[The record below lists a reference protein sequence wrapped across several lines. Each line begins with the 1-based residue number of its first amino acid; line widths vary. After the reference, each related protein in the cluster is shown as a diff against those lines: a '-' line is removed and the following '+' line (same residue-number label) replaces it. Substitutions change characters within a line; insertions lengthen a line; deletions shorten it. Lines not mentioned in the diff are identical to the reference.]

1 MPGSAFP
8 PDDERDERDFPDDDA
23 ADDAAE
29 EPDARLGDDASD
41 DDDSDDDSDDSD
53 DEDDDDDEEG
63 PSGEAVFVTTAT
75 PVQIR
80 VAPIDDERV
89 PDGSALAAYLGE
101 RMIAR
106 CAMPREAVDRLMELD
121 LFSRPLPLAL
131 LAYEEEPGL
140 QCRLFALVPTTAL
153 ADSDSDDE
161 PWKGSVPSYEDALA
175 ASEDEDGEDGE
186 GETEVAPILLG
197 NIVRFAGDRKHPE
210 DLTAEAVDIL
220 QKVIAG
226 GPLAD
231 ANAKAIDDLL
241 GSL

>member
-41 DDDSDDDSDDSD
+41 DDDSDDSD

>member
-8 PDDERDERDFPDDDA
+8 PDDDERDERDFQNDA
-23 ADDAAE
+23 ADDDADAAEE

-41 DDDSDDDSDDSD
+41 ED
-53 DEDDDDDEEG
+53 DEDEEDDDTDDDEEEG

-80 VAPIDDERV
+80 VAPLDDERV

-175 ASEDEDGEDGE
+175 ASEDEDGEEGE

>member
-1 MPGSAFP
+1 MTGSAIP
-8 PDDERDERDFPDDDA
+8 PDDDDRDDADDDESSDANGGDDDA
-23 ADDAAE
+23 TSEFD
-29 EPDARLGDDASD
+29 GDGD
-41 DDDSDDDSDDSD
+41 D
-53 DEDDDDDEEG
+53 DEDGEES

-80 VAPIDDERV
+80 VAPLADERV

-121 LFSRPLPLAL
+121 LFARPLPLAL

-161 PWKGSVPSYEDALA
+161 PWKGSVPSYEDSLA
-175 ASEDEDGEDGE
+175 AGGGGGDDDDDDAGDGGE
-186 GETEVAPILLG
+186 ETEVAPILLG

-226 GPLAD
+226 GPLSD
-231 ANAKAIDDLL
+231 ANSKAIDDLL

>member
-8 PDDERDERDFPDDDA
+8 PDDERDERDFQDDDA
-23 ADDAAE
+23 DAAEE

-41 DDDSDDDSDDSD
+41 DDDEDDEEDDDRD
-53 DEDDDDDEEG
+53 DEDEEEG

-175 ASEDEDGEDGE
+175 ASEDEDGD

>member
-1 MPGSAFP
+1 MPGSALP
-8 PDDERDERDFPDDDA
+8 PDDDA
-23 ADDAAE
+23 HDQRDDDRDEFDDAAE
-29 EPDARLGDDASD
+29 GPDAHFDGGGDDDAA
-41 DDDSDDDSDDSD
+41 
-53 DEDDDDDEEG
+53 EDGDEEG

-80 VAPIDDERV
+80 VAPLDDERV

-106 CAMPREAVDRLMELD
+106 CAMPREAVERLMELD
-121 LFSRPLPLAL
+121 LFARPLPLAL

-175 ASEDEDGEDGE
+175 ASESDDESEDGDENADDNAE
-186 GETEVAPILLG
+186 ETEVAPILLG

-220 QKVIAG
+220 QKVITG

-231 ANAKAIDDLL
+231 ANSKAIDDLL

>member
-1 MPGSAFP
+1 M
-8 PDDERDERDFPDDDA
+8 
-23 ADDAAE
+23 
-29 EPDARLGDDASD
+29 
-41 DDDSDDDSDDSD
+41 
-53 DEDDDDDEEG
+53 
-63 PSGEAVFVTTAT
+63 
-75 PVQIR
+75 QIR
-80 VAPIDDERV
+80 VAPLDDERV

-106 CAMPREAVDRLMELD
+106 CAMPREAVERLMELD
-121 LFSRPLPLAL
+121 LFAQPLPLAL

-175 ASEDEDGEDGE
+175 ASEADDESEDGDENAD
-186 GETEVAPILLG
+186 ETEVAPILLG

-220 QKVIAG
+220 QKVITG

-231 ANAKAIDDLL
+231 ANSKAIDDLL

>member
-8 PDDERDERDFPDDDA
+8 PDDDDRDDLDD
-23 ADDAAE
+23 
-29 EPDARLGDDASD
+29 EPEDEFG
-41 DDDSDDDSDDSD
+41 D
-53 DEDDDDDEEG
+53 DEDDEEEGDDDEE
-63 PSGEAVFVTTAT
+63 PNGEAVFVTTAV

-80 VAPIDDERV
+80 VAPVPDERV
-89 PDGSALAAYLGE
+89 PDGSALASYLGD

-106 CAMPREAVDRLMELD
+106 CAMPREAVERLLELD
-121 LFSRPLPLAL
+121 VFAQPLPLAL

-140 QCRLFALVPTTAL
+140 QCRLFALVPATAL
-153 ADSDSDDE
+153 ADAEGEDE
-161 PWKGSVPSYEDALA
+161 PWKGSVPSFEEAMSAD
-175 ASEDEDGEDGE
+175 DEEP

-197 NIVRFAGDRKHPE
+197 NIVRFAGDRRHPE

-220 QKVIAG
+220 QKVVTG
-226 GPLAD
+226 GPLTD

>member
-8 PDDERDERDFPDDDA
+8 PDDDERDERDFQDDA
-23 ADDAAE
+23 ADDDADAAEE
-29 EPDARLGDDASD
+29 EPDARLGHDASD
-41 DDDSDDDSDDSD
+41 ED
-53 DEDDDDDEEG
+53 DEDEEDDDTDDDEEEG

-80 VAPIDDERV
+80 VAPLDDERV

-175 ASEDEDGEDGE
+175 ASEDEDGEEGE

>member
-1 MPGSAFP
+1 MPTPAFP
-8 PDDERDERDFPDDDA
+8 PDDDDDDDARDEGVGGEPEDDDA
-23 ADDAAE
+23 APHDAFG
-29 EPDARLGDDASD
+29 GDD
-41 DDDSDDDSDDSD
+41 
-53 DEDDDDDEEG
+53 EGDEEDG
-63 PSGEAVFVTTAT
+63 DETPSGEAVFVTTAT
-75 PVQIR
+75 PVRIR
-80 VAPIDDERV
+80 VAPLADERV
-89 PDGSALAAYLGE
+89 PDGSALAAYLGD

-106 CAMPREAVDRLMELD
+106 CAMPREAVERLMELD
-121 LFSRPLPLAL
+121 LFSQPLPLAL

-161 PWKGSVPSYEDALA
+161 PWKGSVPSYEDSLA
-175 ASEDEDGEDGE
+175 ASGDDEDDDEDDDS

-197 NIVRFAGDRKHPE
+197 NIVRFADDRKHPE

-231 ANAKAIDDLL
+231 ANSKAIDDLL